1 MKKKLLCFFLCVLL
15 LPLGVIKSA
24 GGDGVTRCL
33 LIGCD
38 RFVSMPDT
46 EPAGAN
52 NVETMGAL
60 LTDFLPGE
68 VRIHRYVNGPGTV
81 DGFERLVENTFRDA
95 NDADTALIYLST
107 HGLLLEESGEA
118 RVEFLLSDGESEE
131 YLGAEKLKQVLD
143 KIPGEKTLI
152 LDACHSGAVIGCG
165 GNSVNWFEDGTC
177 KVLTSSDAIEDSWFW
192 STTEDTYTGTGYFT
206 SAMDCALRSSDA
218 DQIDPDSDGKVS
230 LGELTARLRAIHGAS
245 TVYCWPE
252 NSDSILFRIPEDRKP
267 TNRLRAICFDPLE
280 PDERTVLLTMHF
292 RTEEHMRVE
301 YQRVPSHNGEWDFE
315 HALRERDREKDGL
328 IRMLKPGEKQR
339 FLRFTQERFGEDGRI
354 LLQVISMN
362 VDGSSPKAEAGIV
375 ISLDDLVFTNPDETL
390 PPDDAELPEETEE
403 ELIVQEG

>member
-68 VRIHRYVNGPGTV
+68 VRIQRYVNGPGTV
-81 DGFERLVENTFRDA
+81 EGFERLVADTFRDA

-165 GNSVNWFEDGTC
+165 GNSVNWFEDGT
-177 KVLTSSDAIEDSWFW
+177 
-192 STTEDTYTGTGYFT
+192 
-206 SAMDCALRSSDA
+206 
-218 DQIDPDSDGKVS
+218 
-230 LGELTARLRAIHGAS
+230 
-245 TVYCWPE
+245 
-252 NSDSILFRIPEDRKP
+252 
-267 TNRLRAICFDPLE
+267 
-280 PDERTVLLTMHF
+280 
-292 RTEEHMRVE
+292 
-301 YQRVPSHNGEWDFE
+301 
-315 HALRERDREKDGL
+315 
-328 IRMLKPGEKQR
+328 
-339 FLRFTQERFGEDGRI
+339 
-354 LLQVISMN
+354 
-362 VDGSSPKAEAGIV
+362 
-375 ISLDDLVFTNPDETL
+375 
-390 PPDDAELPEETEE
+390 
-403 ELIVQEG
+403 